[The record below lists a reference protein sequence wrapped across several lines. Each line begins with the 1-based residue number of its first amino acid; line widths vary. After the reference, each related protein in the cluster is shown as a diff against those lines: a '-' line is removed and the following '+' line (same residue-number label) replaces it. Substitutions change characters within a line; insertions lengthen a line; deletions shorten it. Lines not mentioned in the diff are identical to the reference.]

1 MENSVN
7 KLAIIIAAMLF
18 ACCGSNVPNEVSKM
32 TDIDSQPV
40 IFFDESSKPEVL
52 GLIGNAKQSIHVEMF
67 QLGDENVIEALA
79 QAARRGIDV
88 RIILS
93 DDTRNESDKEF
104 FSRDEH
110 HQIDME
116 QFLEQAGC
124 QVKWISKRDM
134 YSWHRKIAVFD
145 RYVVFMGST
154 NWTRTGF
161 ENNSEC
167 NVRFSSAKQSDIYE
181 SQFDRDFQKANKTY
195 RK

>member
-1 MENSVN
+1 MLENENS
-7 KLAIIIAAMLF
+7 
-18 ACCGSNVPNEVSKM
+18 
-32 TDIDSQPV
+32 PV
-40 IFFDESSKPEVL
+40 LFFDDSSKTEVL
-52 GLIGNAKQSIHVEMF
+52 DLINNTKQSIHVEMF
-67 QLGDENVIEALA
+67 QLGDENVIQALA

-88 RIILS
+88 KIILS
-93 DDTRNESDKEF
+93 DDIRNVSDKEF
-104 FSRDEH
+104 YSQEEH

-145 RYVVFMGST
+145 RLVVFMGST

-167 NVRFSSAKQSDIYE
+167 NVRFSSATQSLIFE
-181 SQFDRDFQKANKTY
+181 SQFDRDFTKAYKTY